1 MPFDWPEYLTLAD
14 ELSRRT
20 EEACLRTAI
29 SRTYYYVY
37 HLARQRLIE
46 NDFIIIRGGNTHK
59 QVWEKFQGDADNR
72 CKKLNDLAK
81 ILHDKRKQADY
92 DNPYGGR
99 IEAEFPALLE
109 IAKKFANDLD
119 ALERRLP
126 VNRGVRS

>member
-46 NDFIIIRGGNTHK
+46 NDFIIIRGGDTHK

-109 IAKKFANDLD
+109 IAKKFANDLN
-119 ALERRLP
+119 ALEKRLP